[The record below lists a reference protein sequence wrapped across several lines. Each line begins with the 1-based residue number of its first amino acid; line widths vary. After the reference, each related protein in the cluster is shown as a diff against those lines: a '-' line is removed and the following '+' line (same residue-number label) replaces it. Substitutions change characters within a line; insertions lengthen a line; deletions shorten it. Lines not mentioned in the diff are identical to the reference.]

1 MDNKNESDHRK
12 LFGLRILCVLWMHV
26 QIVLCM
32 CADTD
37 MLQHP
42 YRGQG
47 TISAVNPCLL
57 SCLGQDLLVFSC
69 ISQNRQS
76 VCIQRL
82 PVSAF
87 HLPRNTEVTEAT
99 TSSFRVDS
107 GNQTRVLMLVWQ
119 VFYPL
124 DHLPSF
130 RKLFLIVWRLWDL
143 FFISHLSHLYMIT

>member
-1 MDNKNESDHRK
+1 MC
-12 LFGLRILCVLWMHV
+12 LLCMCM
-26 QIVLCM
+26 QSYM
-32 CADTD
+32 CADTG
-37 MLQHP
+37 MSQHP
-42 YRGQG
+42 YGGQR
-47 TISAVNPCLL
+47 TSSAANPCLP
-57 SCLGQDLLVFSC
+57 SRLGQDLLVYF
-69 ISQNRQS
+69 ISQAKQP

-87 HLPRNTEVTEAT
+87 HLPRNPEVREAT

-130 RKLFLIVWRLWDL
+130 RKLFLILWRLWDL
-143 FFISHLSHLYMIT
+143 FFVSHLSYLYMIT